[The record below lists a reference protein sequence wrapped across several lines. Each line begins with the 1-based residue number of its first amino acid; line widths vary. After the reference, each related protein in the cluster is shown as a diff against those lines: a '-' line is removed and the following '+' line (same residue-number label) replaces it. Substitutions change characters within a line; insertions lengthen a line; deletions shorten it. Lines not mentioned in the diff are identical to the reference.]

1 MRTIYAIIFLLMT
14 CCISGQGENYV
25 TVKRSL
31 KLMGTPFDI
40 TVISVDEELGY
51 IYIQEAI
58 AEIQRIESLISS
70 WDPESETSKINANAG
85 IKPVE
90 VSWELFKLIERSI
103 QISEITNGAF
113 DISYTALEDI
123 WKFDGSMK
131 ILPSME
137 KINGTLSKVGY
148 KNIIVNSKD
157 QTVYLTKKGMRIS
170 FGGIGKGFAADKA
183 KALLVSKEVKA
194 GIINIGGDITTWGTK
209 ANGQKWLIGI
219 VNPERKGSLFSW
231 LPILE
236 SSVAT
241 SGGDADYMIVNDKK
255 YTQILNPKTGYPSSG
270 IHSVSV
276 FAKSA
281 ELSDA
286 LATAIF
292 VMGKDAGL
300 ALINQL
306 GDTEVII
313 VDDSDKLSKSNGIIL
328 N

>member
-1 MRTIYAIIFLLMT
+1 MT
-14 CCISGQGENYV
+14 FFVFGQEKKYV
-25 TVKRSL
+25 TVQKTF
-31 KLMGTPFDI
+31 KVMGGNFDI
-40 TVISVDEELGY
+40 TVVSLDEELGY
-51 IYIQEAI
+51 IYIQEAL
-58 AEIQRIESLISS
+58 AEVQRIEKLISS
-70 WDPESETSKINANAG
+70 WDEASETSLINRNAG
-85 IKPVE
+85 VKPVK

-113 DISYTALEDI
+113 DITYTALEDL
-123 WKFDGSMK
+123 WKFDGSMSSM
-131 ILPSME
+131 PSNTE
-137 KINGTLSKVGY
+137 VKAVTDRIGY
-148 KNIIVNSKD
+148 KNIVLNSKD
-157 QTVYLTKKGMRIS
+157 QTVFLNKRDMRIS

-209 ANGQKWLIGI
+209 TTGDKWLIGI
-219 VNPERKGSLFSW
+219 VNPNGKGLVSSW

-241 SGGDADYMIVNDKK
+241 SGGNADYMIVNDKK
-255 YTQILNPKTGYPSSG
+255 YTHVLNPKTGYPSTG
-270 IHSVSV
+270 IISVSV

-286 LATAIF
+286 LATSIF
-292 VMGKDAGL
+292 VMGLNSGI

-313 VDDSDKLSKSNGIIL
+313 VDENNKMHKSNGIIL

>member
-1 MRTIYAIIFLLMT
+1 
-14 CCISGQGENYV
+14 
-25 TVKRSL
+25 
-31 KLMGTPFDI
+31 MGGNFDI

-51 IYIQEAI
+51 IYIQEAL
-58 AEIQRIESLISS
+58 AEVQRIEKLISS
-70 WDPESETSKINANAG
+70 WDEASETSLINKNAG
-85 IKPVE
+85 IKPVP
-90 VSWELFKLIERSI
+90 VSWELFKLIERSV

-113 DISYTALEDI
+113 DITYTPLEEI
-123 WKFDGSMK
+123 WKFDGTMSK
-131 ILPSME
+131 LPNKLEVKGAVSR
-137 KINGTLSKVGY
+137 IGY
-148 KNIIVNSKD
+148 KGIVLNSKD
-157 QTVYLTKKGMRIS
+157 QTVYLNKKGMRIS

-209 ANGQKWLIGI
+209 TTGDKWLIGI
-219 VNPERKGSLFSW
+219 VNPKRLGGLFSW

-241 SGGDADYMIVNDKK
+241 SGGDANFMLVNDEKF
-255 YTQILNPKTGYPSSG
+255 THVLNPKTGFPSTG
-270 IHSVSV
+270 INSVSV

-286 LATAIF
+286 LATSIF
-292 VMGKDAGL
+292 IMGIDAGL

-313 VDDSDKLSKSNGIIL
+313 VDNNNIMYKSNGIIL

>member
-1 MRTIYAIIFLLMT
+1 MT
-14 CCISGQGENYV
+14 YIVVGQGEKYV
-25 TVKRSL
+25 TVK
-31 KLMGTPFDI
+31 KTFEVMGGGFDI

-51 IYIQEAI
+51 IYIQEAL
-58 AEIQRIESLISS
+58 AEVQRIEKLISS
-70 WDPESETSKINANAG
+70 WDEASETSLINKNAG
-85 IKPVE
+85 VKPVP

-113 DISYTALEDI
+113 DITYTALEDI
-123 WKFDGSMK
+123 WKFDGSMSR
-131 ILPSME
+131 LPNKAEVKEAVSR
-137 KINGTLSKVGY
+137 TGY
-148 KNIIVNSKD
+148 KNIILNSKD
-157 QTVYLTKKGMRIS
+157 QTVYLNKRGMRIS

-183 KALLVSKEVKA
+183 KALLVSKDVKA
-194 GIINIGGDITTWGTK
+194 GIINLDGDITTWGTK
-209 ANGQKWLIGI
+209 ATGEKWLIGI
-219 VNPERKGSLFSW
+219 VNPERKGGLFSW

-241 SGGDADYMIVNDKK
+241 SGGDADFMLVNDKK
-255 YTQILNPKTGYPSSG
+255 FTHVLNPKTGFPSTG
-270 IHSVSV
+270 INSVSV

-286 LATAIF
+286 LATSIF
-292 VMGKDAGL
+292 VMGLDAGL

-313 VDDSDKLSKSNGIIL
+313 VDNTNKMYKSNGIIL

>member
-1 MRTIYAIIFLLMT
+1 MT
-14 CCISGQGENYV
+14 YIVVGQGEKYV
-25 TVKRSL
+25 TVK
-31 KLMGTPFDI
+31 KTFEVMGGGFDI

-51 IYIQEAI
+51 IYIQEAL
-58 AEIQRIESLISS
+58 AEVQRIEKLISS
-70 WDPESETSKINANAG
+70 WDEASETSLINKNAG
-85 IKPVE
+85 VNPVP

-113 DISYTALEDI
+113 DITYTALEDI
-123 WKFDGSMK
+123 WKFDGSMSR
-131 ILPSME
+131 LP
-137 KINGTLSKVGY
+137 NKVEVKEAVSRTGY
-148 KNIIVNSKD
+148 KNIILNSKD
-157 QTVYLTKKGMRIS
+157 QTVYLNKRGMRIS

-183 KALLVSKEVKA
+183 KALLVSKDVKA
-194 GIINIGGDITTWGTK
+194 GIINLDGDITTWGTK
-209 ANGQKWLIGI
+209 ATGEKWLIGI
-219 VNPERKGSLFSW
+219 VNPERKGGLFSW

-241 SGGDADYMIVNDKK
+241 SGGDADFMLVNDKK
-255 YTQILNPKTGYPSSG
+255 FTHVLNPKTGFPSTG
-270 IHSVSV
+270 INSVSV

-286 LATAIF
+286 LATSIF
-292 VMGKDAGL
+292 VMGLDAGL

-313 VDDSDKLSKSNGIIL
+313 VDNTNKMYKSNGIIL

>member
-1 MRTIYAIIFLLMT
+1 MT
-14 CCISGQGENYV
+14 YIVVGQGEKYV
-25 TVKRSL
+25 TVK
-31 KLMGTPFDI
+31 KTFEVMGGGFDI

-51 IYIQEAI
+51 IYIQEAL
-58 AEIQRIESLISS
+58 AEVQRIEKLISS
-70 WDPESETSKINANAG
+70 WDEASETSLINKNAG
-85 IKPVE
+85 VKPVP

-113 DISYTALEDI
+113 DITYTALEDI
-123 WKFDGSMK
+123 WKFDGSMSR
-131 ILPSME
+131 LP
-137 KINGTLSKVGY
+137 NKVEVKEAVSRTGY
-148 KNIIVNSKD
+148 KNILLNSKD
-157 QTVYLTKKGMRIS
+157 QTVYLNKRGMRIS

-183 KALLVSKEVKA
+183 KALLVSKDVKA
-194 GIINIGGDITTWGTK
+194 GIINLDGDITTWGTK
-209 ANGQKWLIGI
+209 VTGEKWLIGI
-219 VNPERKGSLFSW
+219 VNPERKGGLFSW

-241 SGGDADYMIVNDKK
+241 SGGDADFMLVNDKK
-255 YTQILNPKTGYPSSG
+255 FTHVLNPKTGFPSTG
-270 IHSVSV
+270 INSVSV

-286 LATAIF
+286 LATSIF
-292 VMGKDAGL
+292 VMGLDAGL

-313 VDDSDKLSKSNGIIL
+313 VDNTNKMYKSNGIIL